1 MLGLYNKTAPSAPS
15 AASTA
20 NYLKTHDVDSYSS
33 SCAAPL
39 IYICENDPGF
49 GGAILMR
56 LQQEGYECRLF
67 GDGAEMDQSSCHL
80 MPDLLLLDV
89 ELPGESG
96 HSMAQRYLRAMPS
109 MRVIMMSGLNQPQD
123 MLTGYQSGVMLY
135 LLKPFKIEALTAC
148 LKGIFGELSV
158 AQTYDAL
165 ITLDLESQKIK
176 HTGGVLALTQN
187 EVKALASMVLRSP
200 ETIEYHELM
209 EAMGFNLDSARKNT
223 LETLISRLRR
233 KLAVINRPELII
245 QNKRN
250 VGYQLAANLLAIR

>member
-1 MLGLYNKTAPSAPS
+1 MLGLYNKTAPSTAS
-15 AASTA
+15 AG
-20 NYLKTHDVDSYSS
+20 NYLKTHDVDRYSS
-33 SCAAPL
+33 ACAAPL
-39 IYICENDPGF
+39 IYICEDDPGF
-49 GGAILMR
+49 GGAILLR

-67 GDGAEMDQSSCHL
+67 GDGVEMDQSSCHL

-96 HSMAQRYLRAMPS
+96 HSVAQRYLRAMPS
-109 MRVIMMSGLNQPQD
+109 MRVIMMSELNQPQD
-123 MLTGYQSGVMLY
+123 MLTGYHSGAMLY
-135 LLKPFKIEALTAC
+135 LLKPFKIEALIAC
-148 LKGIFGELSV
+148 LKGIFGTLSA
-158 AQTYDAL
+158 AQTYDSV
-165 ITLDLESQKIK
+165 ITLDMESHKLK
-176 HTGGVLALTQN
+176 HAGGALVLTQN
-187 EVKALASMVLRSP
+187 EVKALASMALRSP

-209 EAMGFNLDSARKNT
+209 EAMGLDLDSARKNT

>member
-1 MLGLYNKTAPSAPS
+1 MLGLYNKTAPS

>member
-1 MLGLYNKTAPSAPS
+1 MLGLYNKTAPSTAS
-15 AASTA
+15 AG

-109 MRVIMMSGLNQPQD
+109 MRVIMMSELNQPQD

-187 EVKALASMVLRSP
+187 EVKALASMALRSP

>member
-1 MLGLYNKTAPSAPS
+1 MLGLYNKTAPSTAS
-15 AASTA
+15 AG
-20 NYLKTHDVDSYSS
+20 NYLKTHDVDRYSS
-33 SCAAPL
+33 TCAAPL
-39 IYICENDPGF
+39 IYICEDDSGF
-49 GGAILMR
+49 GGAILLR

-67 GDGAEMDQSSCHL
+67 GDGAEMDQSSCYL

-96 HSMAQRYLRAMPS
+96 HSVAKRYLRAMPS
-109 MRVIMMSGLNQPQD
+109 MRVIMMSELNQPQD
-123 MLTGYQSGVMLY
+123 MLTGYHSGAMLY
-135 LLKPFKIEALTAC
+135 LLKPFKIEAIIAC
-148 LKGIFGELSV
+148 LKGIFGTLSA
-158 AQTYDAL
+158 AQTYDSV
-165 ITLDLESQKIK
+165 ITLDMESHKLK
-176 HTGGVLALTQN
+176 HAGGALVLTQN
-187 EVKALASMVLRSP
+187 EVKALASMALRSP

-250 VGYQLAANLLAIR
+250 VGYHLAANLLAIR